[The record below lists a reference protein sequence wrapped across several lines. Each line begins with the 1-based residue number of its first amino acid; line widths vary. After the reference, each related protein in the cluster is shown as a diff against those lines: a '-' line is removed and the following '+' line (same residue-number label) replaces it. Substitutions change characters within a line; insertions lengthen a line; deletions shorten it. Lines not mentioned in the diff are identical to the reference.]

1 METGYGTS
9 SGGELLELLK
19 LSRQCVYI
27 KSFRRWDWIILNQLK
42 VWTLCKDG
50 KFTVKSWNT
59 LIDTQVWKSMAPQ
72 KLQTFIWLAIQQK
85 LCTTSFLCCHPILS
99 LDQTFC
105 PFCNTVIETSNN
117 MLIHYQFAWTLWTN
131 SFHDRGLFDVF
142 HTHTWWAPESMANDD

>member
-1 METGYGTS
+1 MLTAKTLKWLNGNWVWNVIWRRTLRTFEVEQAMCLHQVLQEVRLDHTKPVEGMDPLQRWEIYC
-9 SGGELLELLK
+9 EILE
-19 LSRQCVYI
+19 Y
-27 KSFRRWDWIILNQLK
+27 
-42 VWTLCKDG
+42 
-50 KFTVKSWNT
+50 

-117 MLIHYQFAWTLWTN
+117 MLIH
-131 SFHDRGLFDVF
+131 
-142 HTHTWWAPESMANDD
+142 